1 MIAALRIG
9 FLAVVAVADCLMEM
23 IPSEQAFAFAKDA
36 HTETIPPSPNVVAPS
51 EIAITELA
59 LLATL
64 S

>member
-1 MIAALRIG
+1 
-9 FLAVVAVADCLMEM
+9 MEM
-23 IPSEQAFAFAKDA
+23 IPSGQAFAFAKDA
-36 HTETIPPSPNVVAPS
+36 HTETIPPSTNVVAPS